1 MSDKETKAT
10 KETFYFKSKEDWKDA
25 LNKAPND
32 NWIKSR
38 TLGAGK
44 SSHYIPIQVQQ
55 ALADIF
61 FEEFDVFEETYQQI
75 ENEILC
81 TVKVS
86 CLPSYPNAE
95 HRIISGTGAKPILA
109 KSGSLVHKFP
119 QGKIT
124 NSLEYCAP
132 NARTSAI
139 GNALSTFGN
148 VFGRNLG
155 RAVSTGYNMSS
166 KAKEN
171 VKEKKQ
177 K

>member
-1 MSDKETKAT
+1 MEKDKKQTTETHN
-10 KETFYFKSKEDWKDA
+10 FKTKEDWKNA
-25 LNKAPND
+25 LNQAPNEG
-32 NWIKSR
+32 WVKSR
-38 TLGAGK
+38 SLGAGK
-44 SSHYIPIQVQQ
+44 SSKYIPIPIQQ
-55 ALADIF
+55 ALADIIF
-61 FEEFDVFEETYQQI
+61 DEFDVFEEHYQQI

-81 TVKVS
+81 TVKIS

-95 HRIISGTGAKPILA
+95 HRTISGTGAKPIAA

-139 GNALSTFGN
+139 GNALATFGN

-155 RAVSTGYNMSS
+155 RAVSTGFNMS
-166 KAKEN
+166 KN
-171 VKEKKQ
+171 KKNG
-177 K
+177 KK